1 MRTPCPLIAADMQE
15 MVGTM
20 TNALPHLAPPPRVRG
35 KRGRGEDEEL
45 G

>member
-1 MRTPCPLIAADMQE
+1 MIAAGMQE

-20 TNALPHLAPPPRVRG
+20 TNALPHLAPPPRVQG
-35 KRGRGEDEEL
+35 KRRRGGDEES